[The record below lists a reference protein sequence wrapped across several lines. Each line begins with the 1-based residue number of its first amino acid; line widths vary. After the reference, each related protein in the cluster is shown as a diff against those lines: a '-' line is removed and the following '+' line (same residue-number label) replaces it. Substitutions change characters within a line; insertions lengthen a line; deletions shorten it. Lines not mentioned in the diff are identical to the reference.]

1 MLHKKFGEDLKS
13 STSVIE
19 LTKEEKEILI
29 HHTFP
34 TIKSMLENNRITKIQ
49 NEVDNEE
56 TDTKNGNKN
65 KTLKKVYKRNI

>member
-1 MLHKKFGEDLKS
+1 
-13 STSVIE
+13 
-19 LTKEEKEILI
+19 
-29 HHTFP
+29 
-34 TIKSMLENNRITKIQ
+34 MLENNRITKIQ